1 MLVKRND
8 VSCYDVLIVG
18 SVSLVGRKSEG
29 CHHRLARSILAQR
42 NVAQQST
49 LVFVLVVA
57 AQLTESDVTL
67 GQLAVLT
74 LLRLHVHRFGLC
86 NHLTNL
92 SLHNG

>member
-1 MLVKRND
+1 MLVNGNN
-8 VSCYDVLIVG
+8 VSCHNVLIVG

-57 AQLTESDVTL
+57 AQLTESDVAL

-74 LLRLHVHRFGLC
+74 LLRLHIHRFGLC
-86 NHLTNL
+86 MNPKPLTLNL
-92 SLHNG
+92 